1 MFHKIINSNSSN
13 STLLIRLMVGV
24 VFVSEGIQK
33 FLIPSVRGA
42 GRFENIG
49 LPYSEH
55 LASFVASFEIICGA
69 LILIGLLT
77 RLASI
82 PIIIIMIVA
91 LITTKSKIFIDL
103 GFWEMMHAS
112 RTDWAMLIGSLF
124 LLIKGSGNYSI
135 DALITRIKKRTE
147 SKGTH

>member
-1 MFHKIINSNSSN
+1 MNSNNSNS
-13 STLLIRLMVGV
+13 THLIHLMVGV

-33 FLIPSVRGA
+33 FLIPSIRGA
-42 GRFENIG
+42 GRFKNIG
-49 LPYSEH
+49 LPYSEL
-55 LASFVASFEIICGA
+55 LASFVVSFEIICGV

-82 PIIIIMIVA
+82 PLIIIMMVA
-91 LITTKSKIFIDL
+91 LITTKSKVFVDL

-124 LLIKGSGNYSI
+124 LFIKGSGNYSI
-135 DALITRIKKRTE
+135 DTLITRIKKRTE
-147 SKGTH
+147 SKSTH